1 MTDVQVDADGILSVL
16 DNQRGRV
23 FQYDKEQNPLC
34 IFGGRG
40 EQQGFFKNATAL
52 EKLGSEYL
60 IADADK
66 NSLTVFAPVPY
77 METVRLALA
86 AYDAGDYEKSAALWE
101 ETLRQNGSLTV
112 AMTRPWRASKT
123 AATAIFIRWRCSRCA
138 GSSHGPTCGGFYR
151 RQPLP
156 WPRLSGW

>member
-1 MTDVQVDADGILSVL
+1 MYKRQ
-16 DNQRGRV
+16 

-112 AMTRPWRASKT
+112 AYRGIGRA
-123 AATAIFIRWRCSRCA
+123 
-138 GSSHGPTCGGFYR
+138 
-151 RQPLP
+151 
-156 WPRLSGW
+156 RLQQGRYDEAMALSLIHI

>member
-66 NSLTVFAPVPY
+66 NSLTVFGAGPLYGDRASGAWPP
-77 METVRLALA
+77 MTRAIMKRARLC
-86 AYDAGDYEKSAALWE
+86 GKRRFGRTAALRSGLPRHRPGPASAG
-101 ETLRQNGSLTV
+101 TL
-112 AMTRPWRASKT
+112 
-123 AATAIFIRWRCSRCA
+123 
-138 GSSHGPTCGGFYR
+138 
-151 RQPLP
+151 
-156 WPRLSGW
+156 